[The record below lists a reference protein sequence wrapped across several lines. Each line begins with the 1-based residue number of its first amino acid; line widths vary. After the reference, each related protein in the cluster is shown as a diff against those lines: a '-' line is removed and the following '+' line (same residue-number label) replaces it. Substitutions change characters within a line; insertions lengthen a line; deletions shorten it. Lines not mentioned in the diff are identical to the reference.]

1 MTGDGRNLHG
11 KLKMENGK
19 LKIENGKW
27 KQVVKVEAR
36 AVSGDAAGRKSM
48 DNTGCWLCL
57 STDY

>member
-1 MTGDGRNLHG
+1 MESG
-11 KLKMENGK
+11 KWKVES
-19 LKIENGKW
+19 GKW

-48 DNTGCWLCL
+48 DNTECWLCL